1 MLINKNVLEWFLLKI
16 CKEHTL
22 PRSTNLFSKNH
33 PHTTLF
39 FWLIKEGWQMPKT
52 EKLLY
57 QTVKSIHRRC
67 YIKKDVLKNFAI
79 FTGKYLRTPFL
90 KNICIRLSLNRLYK
104 VIIWNFFLDSRFQN
118 HPEWQYYK
126 NTTQHIFRLY
136 ISPLCLF
143 IVNVCYTRSTPS
155 VELTLSRWGG
165 LSTKRFQPECVN
177 EESST
182 ERCS

>member
-104 VIIWNFFLDSRFQN
+104 VIIWNFFSGQSLSKSSWMAVLQKYHSAHFSS
-118 HPEWQYYK
+118 
-126 NTTQHIFRLY
+126 LY
-136 ISPLCLF
+136 F
-143 IVNVCYTRSTPS
+143 TPML
-155 VELTLSRWGG
+155 VYR
-165 LSTKRFQPECVN
+165 
-177 EESST
+177 
-182 ERCS
+182 